1 MSDEA
6 CSKERESRPY
16 LTFKFM
22 GLEIKFGGKEI
33 LSLAIA
39 MLVGG
44 PVVAG
49 IYLHHE
55 ETSKNYNEIK
65 TYMLEQI
72 EVQDAT
78 NYILT
83 LSAEEREL
91 LKLTK
96 PRRIKKMELDAIYE
110 ARDQERN
117 RNGSSGRRT
126 N

>member
-1 MSDEA
+1 MEDVEQ
-6 CSKERESRPY
+6 KQQKESRPY
-16 LTFKFM
+16 LTFSFM

-33 LSLAIA
+33 LSLAVA

-44 PVVAG
+44 PVIAG

-55 ETSKNYNEIK
+55 ESSKNYDEIK
-65 TYMLEQI
+65 AYMLEQI

-110 ARDQERN
+110 ARENERN
-117 RNGSSGRRT
+117 RNGSNSRSSY
-126 N
+126 